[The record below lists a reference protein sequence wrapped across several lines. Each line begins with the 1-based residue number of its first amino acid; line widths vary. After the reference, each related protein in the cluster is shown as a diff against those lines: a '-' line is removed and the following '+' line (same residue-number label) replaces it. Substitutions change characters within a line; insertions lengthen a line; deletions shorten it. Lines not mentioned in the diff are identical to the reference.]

1 MDEMSMGTIKSRSV
15 ALLIETGSVYTR
27 SLLDGVAKYH
37 RENPLWNIA
46 FVKRAAR
53 ERPPEWLRTWKGD
66 GIIARVDTYE
76 MAEALRQ
83 TGLPVVNT
91 SAQYEVPEFPVIKW
105 DGDTA
110 AELVIDH
117 FRQQGFK
124 QFAFCGG
131 STRKWSEDRKAAFVG
146 RLAKLDVA
154 SHHETVYELHTPID
168 GCPHDQT
175 KRIIAWLKTLPKPI
189 AIWASLDSLGIVV
202 VEAAI
207 RAGLRV
213 PDDVAV
219 MGIDNDEMF
228 CRISRVPLSSISLD
242 GERVGYEA
250 AQWLEQIMSGAKVP
264 LGTIRT
270 VPPNGLIARDSTD
283 MRLGKTKLDV
293 LSNQQRKNVS
303 QPTFRH
309 RNQDNECHSASSFES
324 QGRHSF
330 Q

>member
-1 MDEMSMGTIKSRSV
+1 MNEMSSETTMPRSV
-15 ALLIETGSVYTR
+15 ALLIETGGAYPR
-27 SLLDGVAKYH
+27 SLLDGVAKYQ
-37 RENPLWNIA
+37 RQNPHWKIA
-46 FVKRAAR
+46 FVKRGPR
-53 ERPPEWLRTWKGD
+53 ERPPDWLSTWKGD

-76 MAEALRQ
+76 MAEALRR

-131 STRKWSEDRKAAFVG
+131 STRKWSEDRKAAFLG
-146 RLAKLDVA
+146 RLAKLNIA

-175 KRIIAWLKTLPKPI
+175 KRIMEWLKKLPKPI

-228 CRISRVPLSSISLD
+228 CRISRVPLSSVSLD

-250 AQWLEQIMSGAKVP
+250 AQWLEAIMAGAHVP
-264 LGTIRT
+264 ADTIRT
-270 VPPNGLIARDSTD
+270 VPPSGLIARDSTD
-283 MRLGKTKLDV
+283 MRIGKAGLGI
-293 LSNQQRKNVS
+293 
-303 QPTFRH
+303 QPNRRRPEPVGPVTRVN
-309 RNQDNECHSASSFES
+309 RNHSDSFSSL
-324 QGRHSF
+324 
-330 Q
+330 